1 MEAVISETKINLLKE
16 VGISE
21 DFTSPVLDAIADKSR
36 YIKDLK
42 INVSNFLNTKHLTRK
57 EALLIALAVATND
70 KTVVL
75 RDSLKNMV
83 VQEGASEEEIAEIYA
98 AVSLLNVNNVFY
110 RFRHFTGNE
119 YYSNTP
125 AAIKMSVMMNP
136 VLGKEFF
143 ELVSLVVSALNGC
156 ELCVNSH
163 DESVKKHGAAEE
175 RVYEAI
181 RLGAV
186 FRGLTV
192 TL

>member
-1 MEAVISETKINLLKE
+1 MEAVLNETKTNLLKE
-16 VGISE
+16 VGIAE
-21 DFTSPVLDAIADKSR
+21 NFESPILDQIADKSR

-42 INVSNFLNTKHLTRK
+42 INVSNFLNPKNLTKK
-57 EALLIALAVATND
+57 EALLIALAVAVND
-70 KTVVL
+70 KSETL
-75 RDSLKNMV
+75 RDALVKLAKEES
-83 VQEGASEEEIAEIYA
+83 ASEEEIAEVYA

-119 YYSNTP
+119 YYTKTP
-125 AAIKMSVMMNP
+125 AGIKMSVMMNP
-136 VLGKEFF
+136 VLGKAFF

-163 DESVKKHGAAEE
+163 DESVKNLGAPEE
-175 RVYEAI
+175 KIYEAI

-192 TL
+192 VL

>member
-42 INVSNFLNTKHLTRK
+42 INVSNFLNTKHLSRK

-70 KTVVL
+70 KIVAL
-75 RDSLKNMV
+75 RDSLKNMA

-119 YYSNTP
+119 YY
-125 AAIKMSVMMNP
+125 
-136 VLGKEFF
+136 
-143 ELVSLVVSALNGC
+143 
-156 ELCVNSH
+156 
-163 DESVKKHGAAEE
+163 
-175 RVYEAI
+175 
-181 RLGAV
+181 
-186 FRGLTV
+186 
-192 TL
+192 

>member
-1 MEAVISETKINLLKE
+1 MEVVVNETKINLLKE
-16 VGISE
+16 VGIGE
-21 DFTSPVLDAIADKSR
+21 GHNAPVLDQIADKSR

-42 INVSNFLNTKHLTRK
+42 INVSNFLNTKNLNKK
-57 EALLIALAVATND
+57 EALLIALATAVND
-70 KTVVL
+70 KSAVL
-75 RDSLKNMV
+75 QEGLLDLAK
-83 VQEGASEEEIAEIYA
+83 QEGASEEEVAEIYA

-119 YYSNTP
+119 YYNNTP
-125 AAIKMSVMMNP
+125 AGIKMSVMMNP

-163 DESVKKHGAAEE
+163 DDSVKKHGDSEE
-175 RVYEAI
+175 RIYEAI

-186 FRGLTV
+186 IRGLTV
-192 TL
+192 VL

>member
-1 MEAVISETKINLLKE
+1 MEVVVNETKINLLKE
-16 VGISE
+16 VGIGE
-21 DFTSPVLDAIADKSR
+21 GHNAPVLDQIADKSR

-42 INVSNFLNTKHLTRK
+42 INVSNFLNTKNLNKK
-57 EALLIALAVATND
+57 EALLIALATAVND
-70 KTVVL
+70 KSAVL
-75 RDSLKNMV
+75 QEGLLDLAK
-83 VQEGASEEEIAEIYA
+83 QEGASEEEVAEIYA

-119 YYSNTP
+119 YYNNTP
-125 AAIKMSVMMNP
+125 AGIKMSVMMNP

-163 DESVKKHGAAEE
+163 DDSVKKHGASEE
-175 RVYEAI
+175 RIYEAI

-186 FRGLTV
+186 IRGLTV
-192 TL
+192 VL

>member
-1 MEAVISETKINLLKE
+1 MEVVINETKVNLLKE

-21 DFTSPVLDAIADKSR
+21 AYEAPVLDQIADKSR

-42 INVSNFLNTKHLTRK
+42 INVSNFLKGKHLSRK
-57 EALLIALAVATND
+57 EVLLIALSVAVND
-70 KTVVL
+70 KSAVL
-75 RDSLKNMV
+75 REGLISLIKN
-83 VQEGASEEEIAEIYA
+83 EEISEEEVAEIYA

-119 YYSNTP
+119 YYNSTP
-125 AAIKMSVMMNP
+125 AGIKMGVMMNP

-143 ELVSLVVSALNGC
+143 ELVSLVISALNGC

-163 DESVKKHGAAEE
+163 DESVKKHGASEE
-175 RVYEAI
+175 RIYEAI

-186 FRGLTV
+186 MRGLTV

>member
-1 MEAVISETKINLLKE
+1 MEAVINETKINLLKE

-21 DFTSPVLDAIADKSR
+21 NHVAPVLDQIADKSR

-42 INVSNFLNTKHLTRK
+42 INVSNFLNTKNLNKK
-57 EALLIALAVATND
+57 EALFIALATAVND
-70 KTVVL
+70 KSVVL
-75 RDSLKNMV
+75 QEGLLDLIKA
-83 VQEGASEEEIAEIYA
+83 EGASEEEVAEIYA

-119 YYSNTP
+119 YYNNTP
-125 AAIKMSVMMNP
+125 AGIKMSVMMNP

-163 DESVKKHGAAEE
+163 DESVKKHGASEE

-186 FRGLTV
+186 IRGLTV
-192 TL
+192 VL

>member
-1 MEAVISETKINLLKE
+1 MEVVVNETKKNLLKE
-16 VGISE
+16 VGIGE
-21 DFTSPVLDAIADKSR
+21 GHNAPVLDQIADKSR

-42 INVSNFLNTKHLTRK
+42 INVSNFLNTKNLNKK
-57 EALLIALAVATND
+57 EALLIALATAVND
-70 KTVVL
+70 KSAVL
-75 RDSLKNMV
+75 QEGLLDLAK
-83 VQEGASEEEIAEIYA
+83 QEGASEEEVAEIYA

-119 YYSNTP
+119 YYNNTP
-125 AAIKMSVMMNP
+125 AGIKMSVMMNP

-163 DESVKKHGAAEE
+163 DDSVKKHGASEE
-175 RVYEAI
+175 RIYEAI

-186 FRGLTV
+186 IRGLTV
-192 TL
+192 VL

>member
-1 MEAVISETKINLLKE
+1 MEAVINETKVNLLKE

-21 DFTSPVLDAIADKSR
+21 EHNASVLDQIADKSR

-42 INVSNFLNTKHLTRK
+42 INVSNFLNTKNLSKK
-57 EALLIALAVATND
+57 EALLIALATAVND
-70 KTVVL
+70 KSTVL
-75 RDSLKNMV
+75 QESLADLAK
-83 VQEGASEEEIAEIYA
+83 QEGASEEEVAEIYA

-119 YYSNTP
+119 YYNNTP
-125 AAIKMSVMMNP
+125 AGIKMSVMMNP

-143 ELVSLVVSALNGC
+143 ELVSLVISALNGC

-163 DESVKKHGAAEE
+163 DESVKKHGASEE

-186 FRGLTV
+186 IRGLTV
-192 TL
+192 VL